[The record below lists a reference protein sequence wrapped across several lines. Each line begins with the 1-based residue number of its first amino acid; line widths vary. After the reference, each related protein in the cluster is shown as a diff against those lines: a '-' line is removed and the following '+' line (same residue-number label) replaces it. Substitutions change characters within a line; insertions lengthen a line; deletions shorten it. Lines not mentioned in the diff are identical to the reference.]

1 LSQVPTLEQLPN
13 EVFRDYDIRGL
24 AYTQIT
30 TEFAARL
37 GAALA
42 IMFKGKNHNAIY
54 VGRDCRLNSEDLST
68 ALCQGLLNQDMDVI
82 DLGAVSTPVVN
93 YSIHC
98 GDQADVGIMITA
110 SHNPKQY
117 NGFKIVVRDEVID
130 GDTLQKLK
138 QLMHLPSP
146 KPAQM
151 GQLKAVDMS
160 KSYLDAITQ
169 NCNAKNHFKIVVD
182 AGNAVAGPLAEQLF
196 TQLGYDFTPIFCTPD
211 GEFPNH
217 DPNPSDENNLIPL
230 KETVA
235 ANKADL
241 GFALDGDGDRLVVI
255 TGSGA
260 IVWPDQLM
268 MIFAEDILRQHPKS
282 KVVFDVKSSNRL
294 SQLITDNGGVPVMC
308 KTGHSHVRR
317 AVNQTGALIGGEFSG
332 HIFFNDRWHGFDD
345 GIYAA
350 MRLLEILS
358 DSDKDLDEI
367 LNEFSSC
374 ADTPEI
380 LIPVSETEKFKLIDD
395 ITSQCHFLGA
405 KVNTID
411 GLRVEYAHGWG
422 LIRAS
427 NTSAYLT
434 MRFEAENREELA
446 RIKKLFITE
455 LKPFINN
462 VEDYL

>member
-1 LSQVPTLEQLPN
+1 MANFPT
-13 EVFRDYDIRGL
+13 
-24 AYTQIT
+24 
-30 TEFAARL
+30 
-37 GAALA
+37 
-42 IMFKGKNHNAIY
+42 
-54 VGRDCRLNSEDLST
+54 
-68 ALCQGLLNQDMDVI
+68 
-82 DLGAVSTPVVN
+82 
-93 YSIHC
+93 
-98 GDQADVGIMITA
+98 MI
-110 SHNPKQY
+110 
-117 NGFKIVVRDEVID
+117 
-130 GDTLQKLK
+130 
-138 QLMHLPSP
+138 
-146 KPAQM
+146 
-151 GQLKAVDMS
+151 
-160 KSYLDAITQ
+160 
-169 NCNAKNHFKIVVD
+169 
-182 AGNAVAGPLAEQLF
+182 
-196 TQLGYDFTPIFCTPD
+196 
-211 GEFPNH
+211 
-217 DPNPSDENNLIPL
+217 PNPSDEKNLLPL
-230 KETVA
+230 IETVA

-255 TGSGA
+255 TGSGS

-268 MIFAEDILRQHPKS
+268 MIFAEDILRQNPKT

-294 SQLITDNGGVPVMC
+294 SQLISDNGGVPVMC

-317 AVNQTGALIGGEFSG
+317 AVNQTGALVGGEFSG

-367 LNEFSSC
+367 LKEFTPC

-380 LIPVSETEKFKLIDD
+380 LIPVLETEKFKLIDD

-411 GLRVEYAHGWG
+411 GLRVEYAQGWG

-434 MRFEAENREELA
+434 MRFEAENREALA
-446 RIKKLFITE
+446 RIKKLFVTE
-455 LKPFINN
+455 LTPFINN

>member
-1 LSQVPTLEQLPN
+1 MSQAPILEQLPN

-30 TEFAARL
+30 AKFAARL
-37 GAALA
+37 GSALA
-42 IMFKGKNHNAIY
+42 IMFKRKNHNAIY
-54 VGRDCRLNSEDLST
+54 IGRDCRLSSEELSI
-68 ALCQGLLNQDMDVI
+68 ALCQGLLNQGMDVI
-82 DLGAVSTPVVN
+82 DLGTVSTPVVN

-98 GDQADVGIMITA
+98 GEEANLGLMITA

-130 GDTLQKLK
+130 GETLQQLK
-138 QLMHLPSP
+138 QLMHLPNLKLP
-146 KPAQM
+146 QA
-151 GQLKAVDMS
+151 GQLMAVDMS
-160 KSYLDAITQ
+160 KSYLDAIIK
-169 NCNAKNHFKIVVD
+169 NCTAKTDLKIVVD
-182 AGNAVAGPLAEQLF
+182 AGNAVVGPLAEQLF
-196 TQLGYDFTPIFCTPD
+196 SQLGYDFTPIFCKPD

-217 DPNPSDENNLIPL
+217 DPNPSDEKNLL
-230 KETVA
+230 SLRETVA
-235 ANKADL
+235 ASNADL

-255 TGSGA
+255 TASGV

-268 MIFAEDILRQHPKS
+268 MIFAQDILRHHPKT

-294 SQLITDNGGVPVMC
+294 SQLIADNGGVPVMC

-332 HIFFNDRWHGFDD
+332 HIFFNDRWYGFDD

-358 DSDKDLDEI
+358 GSDKDLEEI
-367 LNEFSSC
+367 LKEFSPC

-380 LIPVSETEKFKLIDD
+380 LIPVSETEKFKLIDS
-395 ITSQCHFLGA
+395 ITSQCNFLDA

-411 GLRVEYAHGWG
+411 GLRVEYAQGWG

-434 MRFEAENREELA
+434 MRFEADNREELE
-446 RIKKLFITE
+446 RIKKLFVTE
-455 LKPFINN
+455 LTPFINN

>member
-1 LSQVPTLEQLPN
+1 MSQVPILEQLPN

-30 TEFAARL
+30 AEFAARL
-37 GAALA
+37 GSALA
-42 IMFKGKNHNAIY
+42 IMFKRKNHNAVY
-54 VGRDCRLNSEDLST
+54 VGRDCRLNSEDLSI
-68 ALCQGLLNQDMDVI
+68 ALHQGLLNQGMDVI

-98 GDQADVGIMITA
+98 GDKADLGIMITA

-117 NGFKIVVRDEVID
+117 NGFKIIVRDEVID
-130 GDTLQKLK
+130 GEILQQLK
-138 QLMHLPSP
+138 QLMHLASP
-146 KPAQM
+146 KLPQM
-151 GQLKAVDMS
+151 GELIAEDMS
-160 KSYLDAITQ
+160 TIYLEAITQ
-169 NCNAKNHFKIVVD
+169 SCRPKKNFKLVVD
-182 AGNAVAGPLAEQLF
+182 AGNAVAGPLAVKLF
-196 TQLGYDFTPIFCTPD
+196 SQLGYDFTPVFCDPD

-217 DPNPSDENNLIPL
+217 DPNPSDEKNLLPL

-235 ANKADL
+235 ANNADL

-255 TGSGA
+255 TGNGA

-268 MIFAEDILRQHPKS
+268 MIFAEDILRQNPKT

-367 LNEFSSC
+367 LNEFSPC

-380 LIPVSETEKFKLIDD
+380 LIPVSETEKFNLIDN

-411 GLRVEYAHGWG
+411 GLRVEYAQGWG

-446 RIKKLFITE
+446 RIKKLFVTE

>member
-1 LSQVPTLEQLPN
+1 VSQVPILEQLPN

-30 TEFAARL
+30 AEFATRL
-37 GAALA
+37 GSALA
-42 IMFKGKNHNAIY
+42 IMFKRKNHNAIY
-54 VGRDCRLNSEDLST
+54 VGRDCRLNSEELSI
-68 ALCQGLLNQDMDVI
+68 ALHQGLLNQGINVI

-98 GDQADVGIMITA
+98 GDKANLGIMITA

-117 NGFKIVVRDEVID
+117 NGFKIIVRDEVID
-130 GDTLQKLK
+130 CEILQQLK
-138 QLMHLPSP
+138 QLMQLPIQKIP
-146 KPAQM
+146 QK
-151 GQLKAVDMS
+151 GQLIAEDMS
-160 KSYLDAITQ
+160 KIYLEAITQ
-169 NCNAKNHFKIVVD
+169 NCNPKKNFKLVVD
-182 AGNAVAGPLAEQLF
+182 AGNAVAGPLAVKLF
-196 TQLGYDFTPIFCTPD
+196 SQLGYDFTPIFCDPD

-217 DPNPSDENNLIPL
+217 DPNPSDEKNLLPL
-230 KETVA
+230 IETMA

-241 GFALDGDGDRLVVI
+241 GFALDGDGDRLVAI
-255 TGSGA
+255 SGSGA

-268 MIFAEDILRQHPKS
+268 MIFAEDILRQHPKT

-294 SQLITDNGGVPVMC
+294 NQLITDNGGVPVMC

-358 DSDKDLDEI
+358 GSDQGLDEF
-367 LNEFSSC
+367 LKEFSPC

-380 LIPVSETEKFKLIDD
+380 LIPVSEAEKFKLIDK
-395 ITSQCHFLGA
+395 ITSQCNFLGA

-434 MRFEAENREELA
+434 MRFEAENGEELA
-446 RIKKLFITE
+446 RIKKLFVTE
-455 LKPFINN
+455 LTPFINN

>member
-1 LSQVPTLEQLPN
+1 
-13 EVFRDYDIRGL
+13 
-24 AYTQIT
+24 
-30 TEFAARL
+30 
-37 GAALA
+37 
-42 IMFKGKNHNAIY
+42 
-54 VGRDCRLNSEDLST
+54 
-68 ALCQGLLNQDMDVI
+68 
-82 DLGAVSTPVVN
+82 
-93 YSIHC
+93 
-98 GDQADVGIMITA
+98 MITA

-117 NGFKIVVRDEVID
+117 NGFKIVVRDEVVD
-130 GDTLQKLK
+130 GKILQQLK
-138 QLMHLPSP
+138 QLMHSVTPKLP
-146 KPAQM
+146 QI
-151 GQLKAVDMS
+151 GELIVEDMS
-160 KSYLDAITQ
+160 KIYLEAITQ
-169 NCNAKNHFKIVVD
+169 SCRPKKNFKLVVD

-196 TQLGYDFTPIFCTPD
+196 AQLGYDFTPIFCTPD

-217 DPNPSDENNLIPL
+217 DPNPSDEKNLLPL
-230 KETVA
+230 IETVA

-255 TGSGA
+255 TGNGV

-268 MIFAEDILRQHPKS
+268 MIFAEDILRQNPKT

-294 SQLITDNGGVPVMC
+294 SQLISDNGGVPVMC

-317 AVNQTGALIGGEFSG
+317 AVNQTGALVGGEFSG

-367 LNEFSSC
+367 LKEFTPC

-380 LIPVSETEKFKLIDD
+380 LIPVLETEKFKLIDN

-411 GLRVEYAHGWG
+411 GLRVEYAQGWG

-446 RIKKLFITE
+446 RIKKLFVTE
-455 LKPFINN
+455 LTPFINN

>member
-1 LSQVPTLEQLPN
+1 MSQVPILEQLPN

-30 TEFAARL
+30 AEFATRL
-37 GAALA
+37 GSALA
-42 IMFKGKNHNAIY
+42 TMFKRKNHNAIY
-54 VGRDCRLNSEDLST
+54 VGRDCRLNSEELSI
-68 ALCQGLLNQDMDVI
+68 ALHQGLLNQGMNVI

-98 GDQADVGIMITA
+98 GDKANLGIMITA

-117 NGFKIVVRDEVID
+117 NGFKIIVRDEVID
-130 GDTLQKLK
+130 GEILQQLK
-138 QLMHLPSP
+138 QLMQLPIQKLP
-146 KPAQM
+146 QE
-151 GQLKAVDMS
+151 GQLIVEDMS
-160 KSYLDAITQ
+160 KIYLEAITQ
-169 NCNAKNHFKIVVD
+169 NCNPKKNFKLVVD
-182 AGNAVAGPLAEQLF
+182 AGNAVAGPLAKKLF
-196 TQLGYDFTPIFCTPD
+196 SQLGYAFTPIFCDPD

-217 DPNPSDENNLIPL
+217 DPNPSDEKNLLPL
-230 KETVA
+230 RETVT

-255 TGSGA
+255 TGNGA
-260 IVWPDQLM
+260 IVWPDQVI
-268 MIFAEDILRQHPKS
+268 MIFAEDILRQNPKT

-345 GIYAA
+345 GIYVA

-358 DSDKDLDEI
+358 NSDKDLDEI
-367 LNEFSSC
+367 LKEFTPC

-380 LIPVSETEKFKLIDD
+380 LIPVSETEKFKLIDN
-395 ITSQCHFLGA
+395 ISNQCNFLGA

-411 GLRVEYAHGWG
+411 GLRVEYAQGWG

-434 MRFEAENREELA
+434 MRFEAENREALA
-446 RIKKLFITE
+446 RIKKLFVTE
-455 LKPFINN
+455 LTPFINN

>member
-1 LSQVPTLEQLPN
+1 VSQVPILEQLPN

-30 TEFAARL
+30 AEFAASL

-42 IMFKGKNHNAIY
+42 IMFKRKSHNAIY
-54 VGRDCRLNSEDLST
+54 VGRDCRLNSEDLSI
-68 ALCQGLLNQDMDVI
+68 ALCQGLRDQGMDVI

-98 GDQADVGIMITA
+98 GDKTDLGIMITA
-110 SHNPKQY
+110 SHNPMQY
-117 NGFKIVVRDEVID
+117 NGFKIIVRDEVID
-130 GDTLQKLK
+130 GEILQQLK
-138 QLMHLPSP
+138 QLMQLPTP
-146 KPAQM
+146 KLPQM
-151 GQLKAVDMS
+151 GQLIIEDMS
-160 KSYLDAITQ
+160 KIYLEAISH
-169 NCNAKNHFKIVVD
+169 NCNPKKNFKLVVD
-182 AGNAVAGPLAEQLF
+182 AGNAVAGPLAEKLF
-196 TQLGYDFTPIFCTPD
+196 SQLGYDFTPIFCTPD

-217 DPNPSDENNLIPL
+217 DPNPSDEKNLLPL
-230 KETVA
+230 IETVA

-268 MIFAEDILRQHPKS
+268 MIFAEDILRQHPKT

-294 SQLITDNGGVPVMC
+294 SQLITNNGGVPVMC

-317 AVNQTGALIGGEFSG
+317 AVNQSGALIGGEFSG

-358 DSDKDLDEI
+358 DTDKDLDEMI
-367 LNEFSSC
+367 NEFSPC
-374 ADTPEI
+374 AHTPEI
-380 LIPVSETEKFKLIDD
+380 LIPVSETEKFKLMDN
-395 ITSQCHFLGA
+395 ITSQCHFLDA

-411 GLRVEYAHGWG
+411 GLRVEYAQGWG

-434 MRFEAENREELA
+434 MRFEAENHEELA
-446 RIKKLFITE
+446 RIKKLFVTE
-455 LKPFINN
+455 LTPFINN

>member
-1 LSQVPTLEQLPN
+1 VSQVPILEQLPN

-30 TEFAARL
+30 AEFATRL
-37 GAALA
+37 GSALA
-42 IMFKGKNHNAIY
+42 TMFKRKNHNAIY
-54 VGRDCRLNSEDLST
+54 VGRDCRLNSEELSI
-68 ALCQGLLNQDMDVI
+68 ALHQGLLNQGMNVI

-98 GDQADVGIMITA
+98 GDKANLGIMITA

-117 NGFKIVVRDEVID
+117 NGFKIIVRDEVID
-130 GDTLQKLK
+130 GEILQQLK
-138 QLMHLPSP
+138 QLMQLPIQKLP
-146 KPAQM
+146 QE
-151 GQLKAVDMS
+151 GQLIVEDMS
-160 KSYLDAITQ
+160 KIYLEAITQ
-169 NCNAKNHFKIVVD
+169 NCNPKKNFKLVVD
-182 AGNAVAGPLAEQLF
+182 AGNAVAGPLAKKLF
-196 TQLGYDFTPIFCTPD
+196 SQLGYDFTPIFCDPD

-217 DPNPSDENNLIPL
+217 DPNPSDEKNLLPL
-230 KETVA
+230 IETVT

-255 TGSGA
+255 TGNGA

-268 MIFAEDILRQHPKS
+268 MIFAEDILRQNPKT

-345 GIYAA
+345 GIYVA

-358 DSDKDLDEI
+358 NSDKDLDEI
-367 LNEFSSC
+367 LKEFTPC

-380 LIPVSETEKFKLIDD
+380 LIPVSETEKFKLIDN
-395 ITSQCHFLGA
+395 ISNQCNFLGA

-411 GLRVEYAHGWG
+411 GLRVEYAQGWG

-434 MRFEAENREELA
+434 MRFEADNMEELA
-446 RIKKLFITE
+446 RIKKLFIKE
-455 LKPFINN
+455 LTPFINN

>member
-1 LSQVPTLEQLPN
+1 VSQAPILEQLPN

-30 TEFAARL
+30 AEFAARF

-42 IMFKGKNHNAIY
+42 IMFKRKSHNAIY
-54 VGRDCRLNSEDLST
+54 VGRDFRLNSEDLSI
-68 ALCQGLLNQDMDVI
+68 ALCQGLRNQGMDVI
-82 DLGAVSTPVVN
+82 DLGTVSTPVVN

-98 GDQADVGIMITA
+98 GDQADLGIMITA

-117 NGFKIVVRDEVID
+117 NGFKIVVRDGVID
-130 GDTLQKLK
+130 GEILQQLK

-146 KPAQM
+146 KPPQM
-151 GQLKAVDMS
+151 GQFKTVDMS

-169 NCNAKNHFKIVVD
+169 NCNAKTKFKIVVD
-182 AGNAVAGPLAEQLF
+182 AGNAVAGPLAEKLF
-196 TQLGYDFTPIFCTPD
+196 TQLDYDFTPIFCTPD

-217 DPNPSDENNLIPL
+217 DPNPSDEKNLLSLI
-230 KETVA
+230 ETVA
-235 ANKADL
+235 ANEADL
-241 GFALDGDGDRLVVI
+241 GFALDGDGDRLVVV
-255 TGSGA
+255 TGRGT

-268 MIFAEDILRQHPKS
+268 MIFAQDILRQHPKT

-294 SQLITDNGGVPVMC
+294 SRLITSNGGIPVMC

-317 AVNQTGALIGGEFSG
+317 AVNQTDALIGGEFSG
-332 HIFFNDRWHGFDD
+332 HIFFNDRWYGFDD

-358 DSDKDLDEI
+358 GSDKDLDEMI
-367 LNEFSSC
+367 NEFSPC
-374 ADTPEI
+374 AHTPEI
-380 LIPVSETEKFKLIDD
+380 LIPVLETEKFKLIDN
-395 ITSQCHFLGA
+395 ITSQCHFLDA

-411 GLRVEYAHGWG
+411 GLRVEYAQGWG

-434 MRFEAENREELA
+434 MRFEAVNHEELA
-446 RIKKLFITE
+446 RIKKLFVTE
-455 LKPFINN
+455 LTPFINN

>member
-1 LSQVPTLEQLPN
+1 MSQAPVLEQLPN

-30 TEFAARL
+30 AEFATRL
-37 GAALA
+37 GSALA
-42 IMFKGKNHNAIY
+42 IMFSRKNHSAIY
-54 VGRDCRLNSEDLST
+54 VGRDCRLNSEELAH
-68 ALCQGLLNQDMDVI
+68 ALCQGLLNQGMNVI

-98 GDQADVGIMITA
+98 GEKADLGIMITA

-130 GDTLQKLK
+130 GETLQQLK

-146 KPAQM
+146 KPQHL
-151 GQLKAVDMS
+151 GQLIAVDMS
-160 KSYLDAITQ
+160 KIYLDAITQ
-169 NCNAKNHFKIVVD
+169 SCNPKKNFKLVVD
-182 AGNAVAGPLAEQLF
+182 AGNAVAGPLAKQLF

-217 DPNPSDENNLIPL
+217 DPNPSDEKNLL
-230 KETVA
+230 SLRETVA
-235 ANKADL
+235 ANNADL

-255 TGSGA
+255 TRSGA

-268 MIFAEDILRQHPKS
+268 MLFARDILHQHPQT

-317 AVNQTGALIGGEFSG
+317 AVKQSEALIGGEFSG

-358 DSDKDLDEI
+358 SSDNDLDEL
-367 LNEFSSC
+367 LNEFSPC

-380 LIPVSETEKFKLIDD
+380 LIPVSETEKFNLIDN
-395 ITSQCHFLGA
+395 ITAQCKFLGA
-405 KVNTID
+405 KINTID
-411 GLRVEYAHGWG
+411 GLRVEYPQGWG

-427 NTSAYLT
+427 NTSAFLT
-434 MRFEAENREELA
+434 MRFEADNNEQLE
-446 RIKKLFITE
+446 RIKKLFASE
-455 LKPFINN
+455 LTPFINN
-462 VEDYL
+462 VENYL

>member
-1 LSQVPTLEQLPN
+1 MSQAPILEKLPN

-30 TEFAARL
+30 AEFAARL

-42 IMFKGKNHNAIY
+42 IMFKRKSHNAIY
-54 VGRDCRLNSEDLST
+54 VGRDFRLNSEDLSI
-68 ALCQGLLNQDMDVI
+68 ALCQGLRNQGMDVI

-98 GDQADVGIMITA
+98 GDLADLGIMITA

-130 GDTLQKLK
+130 GEILQQLM

-146 KPAQM
+146 KPPQM
-151 GQLKAVDMS
+151 GQLKTVDMS

-169 NCNAKNHFKIVVD
+169 NCNVKTNLKIVVD
-182 AGNAVAGPLAEQLF
+182 AGNAVAGPLAEKIF

-217 DPNPSDENNLIPL
+217 DPNPSDEKNLLPL
-230 KETVA
+230 IESVA
-235 ANKADL
+235 ANEADL
-241 GFALDGDGDRLVVI
+241 GFALDGDGDRLVVV
-255 TGSGA
+255 TGRGA

-268 MIFAEDILRQHPKS
+268 MIFAQDILRQHPKT
-282 KVVFDVKSSNRL
+282 KVVFDVKSSNQL

-332 HIFFNDRWHGFDD
+332 HIFFNDRWYGFDD

-358 DSDKDLDEI
+358 DSDKDLDEMI
-367 LNEFSSC
+367 NEFSPC
-374 ADTPEI
+374 AHTPEI
-380 LIPVSETEKFKLIDD
+380 LIPVLETEKFKLIDN
-395 ITSQCHFLGA
+395 ITSQCHFLDA

-411 GLRVEYAHGWG
+411 GLRVEYAQGWG

-434 MRFEAENREELA
+434 MRFEAENQQELV
-446 RIKKLFITE
+446 RIKKLFVTE
-455 LKPFINN
+455 LTPFINN

>member
-1 LSQVPTLEQLPN
+1 MSQVPILEQLPN

-30 TEFAARL
+30 AEFATRL
-37 GAALA
+37 GSALA
-42 IMFKGKNHNAIY
+42 IMFKRKNHNAIY
-54 VGRDCRLNSEDLST
+54 VGRDCRLNSEELSI
-68 ALCQGLLNQDMDVI
+68 ALHQGLLNQGMNVI

-98 GDQADVGIMITA
+98 GDKANLGIMITA

-117 NGFKIVVRDEVID
+117 NGFKIIVRDEVID
-130 GDTLQKLK
+130 GEILQQLK
-138 QLMHLPSP
+138 QLMQLPIQKLP
-146 KPAQM
+146 QE
-151 GQLKAVDMS
+151 GQLIVEDMS
-160 KSYLDAITQ
+160 KIYLEAITQ
-169 NCNAKNHFKIVVD
+169 NCNPKKNFKLVVD
-182 AGNAVAGPLAEQLF
+182 AGNAVAGPLAKKLF
-196 TQLGYDFTPIFCTPD
+196 SQLGYDFTPIFCDPD

-217 DPNPSDENNLIPL
+217 DPNPSDEKNLLPL
-230 KETVA
+230 IETVT

-255 TGSGA
+255 TGNGA

-268 MIFAEDILRQHPKS
+268 MIFAEDILRQNPKN

-345 GIYAA
+345 GIYVA

-358 DSDKDLDEI
+358 NSDKDLDEI
-367 LNEFSSC
+367 LKEFTPC

-380 LIPVSETEKFKLIDD
+380 LIPVSETEKFKLIDN
-395 ITSQCHFLGA
+395 ISNQCNFLGA

-411 GLRVEYAHGWG
+411 GLRVEYAQGWG

-434 MRFEAENREELA
+434 MRFEADNMEELA
-446 RIKKLFITE
+446 RIKKLFIKE
-455 LKPFINN
+455 LTPFINN